1 MTLKVVRTMR
11 LEDSTRGHLYLDGG
25 YVCDTLEPKWRDYAH
40 GEKKVPNHSAI
51 PAGTYMFRIAHSPK
65 RGMDVIWINDVPN
78 FNAIQIHIGNYP
90 SNTQGCILVGFGTGY
105 EQAVYQS
112 TICFN
117 YLMGLIKHRTHIGMT
132 VGKIIVSDEI
142 IV

>member
-1 MTLKVVRTMR
+1 MTLKLVRTMR
-11 LEDSTRGHLYLDGG
+11 LEDSTRGHLYLESD

-51 PAGTYMFRIAHSPK
+51 PAGTYKFRIAYSPK
-65 RGMDVIWINDVPN
+65 RGMNVIWIDDVPN
-78 FNAIQIHIGNYP
+78 FNAIQIHIGNFP
-90 SNTQGCILVGFGTGY
+90 SNTQGCILVGFGTEY
-105 EQAVYQS
+105 EHAVYKS

-117 YLMGLIKHRTHIGMT
+117 YLMGLIKHHTDIGMT